1 MAGRDSRRGGAAGI
15 GLPSGLCAGGRS
27 RLSVG
32 GGTAIST
39 GVYGCPLELAAPIA
53 VEEARVALRT
63 TAGPLEM
70 IEFVLYDDRGL
81 EIFLRQL

>member
-1 MAGRDSRRGGAAGI
+1 
-15 GLPSGLCAGGRS
+15 
-27 RLSVG
+27 
-32 GGTAIST
+32 
-39 GVYGCPLELAAPIA
+39 